1 MQMRDAPKTR
11 ARILR
16 MAESLFSERGFD
28 GTRVDDI
35 AKEAGV
41 NKALIYYYFKS
52 KDEILET
59 LFVALLEEVKQ
70 VLIKT
75 VEGTLDIAKG
85 DNLRQLFEAYM
96 DFMSSKRKII
106 KVAIGESVKTSSNLS
121 MIMKVGGLLINAEV
135 KSIRKAYE
143 NKGLHFAMNEQE
155 LLVME
160 FFTGFM
166 PLISYA
172 LYRDEWEKF
181 YSISKEDLREQ
192 FSQSFKKT
200 HLAAHL
206 IDTNG

>member
-1 MQMRDAPKTR
+1 
-11 ARILR
+11 
-16 MAESLFSERGFD
+16 
-28 GTRVDDI
+28 
-35 AKEAGV
+35 
-41 NKALIYYYFKS
+41 
-52 KDEILET
+52 
-59 LFVALLEEVKQ
+59 
-70 VLIKT
+70 
-75 VEGTLDIAKG
+75 
-85 DNLRQLFEAYM
+85 
-96 DFMSSKRKII
+96 
-106 KVAIGESVKTSSNLS
+106 